1 MLGPALPFE
10 ISEIL
15 QKVEVKYSYRQCLSG
30 TLQVL
35 NIFIGGIARKTLG
48 KTLFHISYILQEKAI
63 NACI

>member
-35 NIFIGGIARKTLG
+35 NICVVETKEV
-48 KTLFHISYILQEKAI
+48 SVVM
-63 NACI
+63 